1 MELEAA
7 ADEQNGWERFD
18 PNAPA
23 HIKTD
28 APVNALEPRR
38 RRKQPVEQQE
48 ED

>member
-1 MELEAA
+1 MDLEAQ

-18 PNAPA
+18 PNQPEPVE
-23 HIKTD
+23 TS